1 MFSKTCEY
9 AIRATIYIASEYINE
24 DKIGIQDICKS
35 IEAPQHFTAKILQ
48 ILSRHDIVSSKKGV
62 HGGFYVTDEQLN
74 TKLVD
79 IVLAIDGDH
88 VFTGCALG
96 LKQCSEKRP
105 CPMHNKFKP
114 VRENLRKVLDK
125 TTIRE
130 LANSIRNGE
139 FVLKAIGI

>member
-9 AIRATIYIASEYINE
+9 AIRATIYIASEYKDE

-48 ILSRHDIVSSKKGV
+48 VLSRHDIVSSKKGV
-62 HGGFYVTDEQLN
+62 HGGFYVTDAQLN
-74 TKLVD
+74 TKLID
-79 IVLAIDGDH
+79 IVFAIDGDH
-88 VFTGCALG
+88 VFKGCALG
-96 LKQCSEKRP
+96 LKQCSEIKP

-130 LANSIRNGE
+130 LANNIRNGA